1 MFITASNRFPF
12 RKAFRLI
19 LGACL
24 MLWLPWA
31 APGQTPEPV
40 AESAATPAEVRSN
53 YLLASDDMVHVK
65 VFQEDDLEST
75 LRVSKDGTITFP
87 LIGLVHV
94 GGKSPQDAASVIR
107 ALLEKDYL
115 VSAQV
120 SLTVM
125 EYAKRRYTVLGQV
138 QKPGSYELPDRE
150 GVTLLEAIGMAGGYT
165 RMADPAKIT
174 LKRRT
179 EGKEMLL
186 RLNAK
191 SMASGASSSGFEIQP
206 EDVITVGES
215 MF

>member
-1 MFITASNRFPF
+1 
-12 RKAFRLI
+12 
-19 LGACL
+19 